1 MLVHQICAI
10 GSPGHNLAST
20 LRLDLIADLGVAC
33 TCALLRLVTRHGRL
47 HPGMAPKVEGPS
59 VNSEAW
65 EHTPPEELRRMLES
79 DGRARSPYL

>member
-1 MLVHQICAI
+1 MHVRALLV
-10 GSPGHNLAST
+10 
-20 LRLDLIADLGVAC
+20 LRLHARTLGWPQ
-33 TCALLRLVTRHGRL
+33 GR
-47 HPGMAPKVEGPS
+47 GPER